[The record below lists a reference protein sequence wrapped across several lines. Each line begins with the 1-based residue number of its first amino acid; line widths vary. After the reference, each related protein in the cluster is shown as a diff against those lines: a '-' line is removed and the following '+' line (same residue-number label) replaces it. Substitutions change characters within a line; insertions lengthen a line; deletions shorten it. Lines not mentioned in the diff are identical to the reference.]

1 MITTWQ
7 DITQVMGTGL
17 SVGVDK
23 FLAQSPNLSIS
34 QVASDS
40 SQGVLQ
46 QIDRLPNAIW
56 AIVILFV
63 GWIIALLV
71 SWFVKSLLHK
81 TSLDN
86 RIAGGLMGRGAG
98 EELPKIEK
106 IIGDLTFWVIMLF
119 VVVAVLQRLGLEIAS
134 QPLNNL
140 LTQLV
145 GFLPRLLAAGIL
157 TGIAWVVASI
167 ARIIAVRTLDTLRI
181 DQLVNS
187 PEDTTSSFNQMSLSQ
202 TIGNA
207 LYWFVFLLFLMPI
220 LDALELREALQP
232 IQTLITEILG
242 MLPDIL
248 GAAIIFAVG
257 WFTANIVRRIV
268 SNLLAA
274 TGINN
279 LGNQFGLRPVSGGQ
293 SLSSIIGTLAYVL
306 VLIPVTIAALNALQI
321 SAISTPAISMLEKV
335 LETLPKIFTAG
346 AIITVAYFLGR
357 FIAEFVTSLLT
368 SFGFNNIITALGLPL
383 PTPRDTTYDDA
394 EGETASIPATRT
406 PSEIAGIIVLVGI
419 LLFATVAALDIL
431 GIPALTSLVQGILVI
446 FAQIL
451 AGLVVF
457 AIGLFLANLAFN
469 IITSSGNSQALILG
483 QVARISIIV
492 LVSAM
497 ALQRIGIAP
506 NIVNLAFG
514 LLLGAIAVAIALA
527 FGLGGR
533 EIASEQVREWLNS
546 FKSRG

>member
-23 FLAQSPNLSIS
+23 FLAQSPTLSLN
-34 QVASDS
+34 QAASDTT
-40 SQGVLQ
+40 QGVLQ
-46 QIDRLPNAIW
+46 QIDQLPNAIL
-56 AIVILFV
+56 AILTLVI
-63 GWIIALLV
+63 GWIIAVLV
-71 SWFVKSLLHK
+71 SWFVKSLLNK

-86 RIAGGLMGRGAG
+86 RLAAGLMGRGAG
-98 EELPKIEK
+98 EELPKVEK
-106 IIGDLTFWVIMLF
+106 IVGDLTFWVIMLF

-145 GFLPRLLAAGIL
+145 GFLPRLLGAGIL
-157 TGIAWVVASI
+157 VGVAWVVASLV
-167 ARIIAVRTLDTLRI
+167 RILAVRTLDTLRI

-187 PEDTTSSFNQMSLSQ
+187 PEDTTPSLNQMSLSQ

-242 MLPDIL
+242 MLPNIL

-279 LGNQFGLRPVSGGQ
+279 LGNRFGLRPVSGGQ
-293 SLSSIIGTLAYVL
+293 SLSSILGTLAYVL
-306 VLIPVTIAALNALQI
+306 VLIPVTISALNALQI
-321 SAISTPAISMLEKV
+321 AAISVPAISMLQKV
-335 LETLPKIFTAG
+335 LDTLPAIFTAG

-357 FIAEFVTSLLT
+357 FISEFVTSLLT
-368 SFGFNNIITALGLPL
+368 SFGFNNIVTALGLPM
-383 PTPRDTTYDDA
+383 PAPRETPSA
-394 EGETASIPATRT
+394 EGETASTPATRT
-406 PSEIAGIIVLVGI
+406 PSEIVGIIVLVAVM
-419 LLFATVAALDIL
+419 LFATVAALDIL

-483 QVARISIIV
+483 QVARIAIIV

-533 EIASEQVREWLNS
+533 DVASEQVREWLNS

>member
-23 FLAQSPNLSIS
+23 FLAQSPTLSPNQI
-34 QVASDS
+34 ASDS
-40 SQGVLQ
+40 TQGVLQ
-46 QIDRLPNAIW
+46 NIDRLPNAIW
-56 AIVILFV
+56 AVVILFI

-71 SWFVKSLLHK
+71 SWFVKSLLKK

-86 RIAGGLMGRGAG
+86 RIAGGLVGRGAG

-106 IIGDLTFWVIMLF
+106 IVGDLTFWVIMLF

-145 GFLPRLLAAGIL
+145 GFLPRLLGAGIL
-157 TGIAWVVASI
+157 VGIAWVVASI

-248 GAAIIFAVG
+248 GAAIIFAIG

-406 PSEIAGIIVLVGI
+406 PSEIVGIIVLVGI

-546 FKSRG
+546 FKSRA